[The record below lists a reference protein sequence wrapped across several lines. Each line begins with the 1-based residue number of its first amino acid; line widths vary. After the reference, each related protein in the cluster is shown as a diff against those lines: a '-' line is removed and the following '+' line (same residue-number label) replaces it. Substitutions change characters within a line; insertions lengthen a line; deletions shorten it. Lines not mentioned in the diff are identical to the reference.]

1 MMENRF
7 FFARTTLFSHLR
19 ENFCNVFSNRGRRGR
34 NQPIRVEAREIF
46 IFIIEWNTSREGG
59 GEKSKKGFCS
69 KYDIIANWLVIT
81 INGNIKR
88 PKFARD

>member
-1 MMENRF
+1 MMENRS

-59 GEKSKKGFCS
+59 RGEEEERLLFQIRYYRELIG
-69 KYDIIANWLVIT
+69 DN
-81 INGNIKR
+81 N
-88 PKFARD
+88 

>member
-7 FFARTTLFSHLR
+7 FSLAPRFSLTWERIFATYFRI
-19 ENFCNVFSNRGRRGR
+19 EVGVVR

-46 IFIIEWNTSREGG
+46 IFIIEWNTSREGR
-59 GEKSKKGFCS
+59 GEKRKKGFCS
-69 KYDIIANWLVIT
+69 KYDIIANWSVIT